1 MCESRLTIIIGMM
14 KMIVI
19 AVHLGTKQIIFS
31 LDVRD
36 NGNIFSPLKTLVTER
51 VVYSERRDRVSIKI
65 AQIKLNYEV

>member
-1 MCESRLTIIIGMM
+1 MIIIDMM

>member
-1 MCESRLTIIIGMM
+1 MIIIGMM
-14 KMIVI
+14 KMIVM

-51 VVYSERRDRVSIKI
+51 VVYSERRDRV
-65 AQIKLNYEV
+65 

>member
-1 MCESRLTIIIGMM
+1 MIIIGMM

-31 LDVRD
+31 PDVRD

-51 VVYSERRDRVSIKI
+51 VVYSERRDRV
-65 AQIKLNYEV
+65 

>member
-1 MCESRLTIIIGMM
+1 MIIIGMM

-51 VVYSERRDRVSIKI
+51 MVSSERRDRVSIKI

>member
-1 MCESRLTIIIGMM
+1 MIIIGMM

-36 NGNIFSPLKTLVTER
+36 NSNIFSPLKTLVTER

>member
-51 VVYSERRDRVSIKI
+51 MVYSERRDQVSIKI
-65 AQIKLNYEV
+65 AQITLNYEV